1 MIITIKQN
9 NKSSNLHYVRK
20 GRTQNVRL
28 EEAKREIDGRKKK
41 RVTKRHSSRALF
53 PRQHTQLEYC
63 SDT

>member
-41 RVTKRHSSRALF
+41 EWQSVTVRELYF
-53 PRQHTQLEYC
+53 L
-63 SDT
+63 DNILN

>member
-41 RVTKRHSSRALF
+41 SDKASQFASSISSTTYSTRVLH
-53 PRQHTQLEYC
+53 
-63 SDT
+63 